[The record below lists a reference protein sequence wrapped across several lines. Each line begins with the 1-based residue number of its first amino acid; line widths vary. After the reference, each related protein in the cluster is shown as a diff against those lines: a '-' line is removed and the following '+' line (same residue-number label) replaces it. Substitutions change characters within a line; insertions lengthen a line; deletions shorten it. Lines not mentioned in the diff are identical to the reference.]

1 VPQAF
6 AAIFALKALI
16 KISVFLLV
24 HLLCFQHF
32 IFAQDTLRTAQKEK
46 PVKKIFKAE
55 SARATMLAVA
65 FPGLGQ
71 IYNRKY
77 WKVPFVYA
85 GFGGLVYAVSYNSKW
100 YNDFM
105 KSYQDFTDQVPETA
119 YYLNLPMFKNTDP
132 STYDPALHPSE
143 ASWYKDRMLKGIDYF
158 KKYRDLSYIGFAV
171 WYLVT
176 ILDANVDASLFNYD
190 ISDNLDIDVTPVQMS
205 MSGQTGMGLNLSLR
219 VTF

>member
-1 VPQAF
+1 
-6 AAIFALKALI
+6 
-16 KISVFLLV
+16 
-24 HLLCFQHF
+24 
-32 IFAQDTLRTAQKEK
+32 
-46 PVKKIFKAE
+46 
-55 SARATMLAVA
+55 MLAVA

-85 GFGGLVYAVSYNSKW
+85 GFGGLVYAVGYYSQW
-100 YNDFM
+100 YNDFL
-105 KSYQDFTDQVPETA
+105 KSYQDFTDQVPETIE
-119 YYLNLPMFKNTDP
+119 YMNLPMLKNADP
-132 STYDPALHPSE
+132 STYDPVLYPTTAN
-143 ASWYKDRMLKGIDYF
+143 ASQTSWVKDRMLSGIDYF

-190 ISDNLDIDVTPVQMS
+190 ISDNLDLEVAPVQMS
-205 MSGQTGMGLNLSLR
+205 MSGQPAMGLNLSLR

>member
-1 VPQAF
+1 MK
-6 AAIFALKALI
+6 AIL

-24 HLLCFQHF
+24 HLVCFLQLTL
-32 IFAQDTLRTAQKEK
+32 AQDTLRTAKAET
-46 PVKKIFKAE
+46 KIKMVFKADPT
-55 SARATMLAVA
+55 RATMLAVA

-85 GFGGLVYAVSYNSKW
+85 GFGGLVYAVTFNATTYNT
-100 YNDFM
+100 YM
-105 KSYQDFTDQVPETA
+105 KALQDFTDVVPETNS
-119 YYLNLPMFKNTDP
+119 YLTLLKYSDP
-132 STYDPALHPSE
+132 RTYDPVLYPATAKISE
-143 ASWYKDRMLKGIDYF
+143 TEWYKERMLKGIDYY

-176 ILDANVDASLFNYD
+176 ILDANVDASLYNYD
-190 ISDNLDIDVTPVQMS
+190 ISDNLNLTLAPVQMPQP
-205 MSGQTGMGLNLSLR
+205 GQAGMGLNLCLR

>member
-1 VPQAF
+1 
-6 AAIFALKALI
+6 LKAIL

-24 HLLCFQHF
+24 HLVCFLQLTL
-32 IFAQDTLRTAQKEK
+32 AQDTLRTAKTETK
-46 PVKKIFKAE
+46 VKKIFKADPT
-55 SARATMLAVA
+55 RATMLAVA

-85 GFGGLVYAVSYNSKW
+85 GFGGLIYAVTFNASTYNT
-100 YNDFM
+100 YM
-105 KSYQDFTDQVPETA
+105 KAYQDFTDAVPETQS
-119 YYLNLPMFKNTDP
+119 YLTLLKYSDP
-132 STYDPALHPSE
+132 TTYDPVLYPETAKISE
-143 ASWYKDRMLKGIDYF
+143 TEWYKERMLKGIDYY

-176 ILDANVDASLFNYD
+176 ILDANVDASLYNYD
-190 ISDNLDIDVTPVQMS
+190 ISDNLNLTLTPVQMPQP
-205 MSGQTGMGLNLSLR
+205 GQTGMGLNLCLR